1 MINDHNFANNHIRRF
16 KAISSMSWNKTMIK
30 IQLMRIVQGAE
41 LKVYDISYPSNKR
54 AHHLGVTA
62 LYVICLET
70 YSGQSK
76 MSIEEMTQ
84 VENTMRARPIP
95 MYDGKR

>member
-1 MINDHNFANNHIRRF
+1 MISKCNFVNNHICKF
-16 KAISSMSWNKTMIK
+16 EAISSMSCNKTMIK
-30 IQLMRIVQGAE
+30 VQLMGIVQGAE

>member
-1 MINDHNFANNHIRRF
+1 
-16 KAISSMSWNKTMIK
+16 
-30 IQLMRIVQGAE
+30 MRIVQGAE
-41 LKVYDISYPSNKR
+41 LKVYDISYPSNKG
-54 AHHLGVTA
+54 AHNLDVIA
-62 LYVICLET
+62 LYMICLEI

-76 MSIEEMTQ
+76 MSIDEMTQ